1 MCGEVFGSLFFLRNM
16 CALGSIVELGLKKMA
31 KAIDDPVCLIANDNK
46 RISHHRKKQGVAGQ

>member
-1 MCGEVFGSLFFLRNM
+1 MCGEVFGSLLFLRNM

-46 RISHHRKKQGVAGQ
+46 KIFHHRKKQGVAGQ